1 MAVGIFGKLPAK
13 RDYVMNGMPTEFMQV
28 LDPWLQSAVAQSRN
42 DMGEGW
48 LQTYLAS
55 PIWRF
60 WLGSRVAGRTVIG
73 ALMPSVDG
81 VGRYFP
87 LCCAGIYDDPIAPP
101 DVDPHDDWFSV
112 LEENMLATLSDKPTA
127 TSIPTTALES

>member
-13 RDYVMNGMPTEFMQV
+13 RDYVMHGMPPELMDV

-42 DMGEGW
+42 DMGNNW
-48 LQTYLAS
+48 LSTYLAS

-60 WLGSRVAGRTVIG
+60 WLGSRISGQTVIG

-87 LCCAGIYDDPIAPP
+87 LCCAGFFDKPPAPP
-101 DVDPHDDWFSV
+101 IWTRMTTGSKSWKNTCSRPFRT
-112 LEENMLATLSDKPTA
+112 MAPM
-127 TSIPTTALES
+127 TSWWPV